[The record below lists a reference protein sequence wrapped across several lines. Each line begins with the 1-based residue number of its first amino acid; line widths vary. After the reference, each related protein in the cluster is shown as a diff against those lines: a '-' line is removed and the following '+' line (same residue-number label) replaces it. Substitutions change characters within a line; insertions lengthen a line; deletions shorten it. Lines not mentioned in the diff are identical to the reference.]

1 MPASTKARGRATA
14 SRARA
19 MASKGRATA
28 SGTRPRSRRAKKTAV
43 CLALG
48 AVLAVCAVAGLVVGL
63 TTGGGGPAPAPQPGI
78 SPDSMAT
85 AVTVD
90 GQAAAVREFEYY
102 LAQERANTFAYFLQH
117 YNDSDS
123 AAFWTTPYGGQT
135 PQNYIKKAA
144 LADTVHAVAQQVL
157 GRRYGVASFT
167 SYAAFLKGLAAEN
180 ARRAQD
186 LAKHVPIYGPEQY
199 TESDYFT
206 YEQAQVGISLQSAL
220 VARGVIKLTNAS
232 LEKYYKEHQSDYAQ
246 LGAPSFAQ
254 AKGEVEQDYASTSY
268 TALLNRFARSASV
281 QVNQAVL
288 AAIKIS

>member
-14 SRARA
+14 NR
-19 MASKGRATA
+19 GRATA
-28 SGTRPRSRRAKKTAV
+28 SRTRPRSRRTGKTAIY
-43 CLALG
+43 LALG
-48 AVLAVCAVAGLVVGL
+48 AMCAVAGLVVGL
-63 TTGGGGPAPAPQPGI
+63 TAVGGGSAPASRTGI

-85 AVTVD
+85 VVTVD

-102 LAQERANTFAYFLQH
+102 LALERANTFAYFLQH

-123 AAFWTTPYGGQT
+123 AAFWTTAYGGQT
-135 PQNYIKKAA
+135 PQDYIKKLA

-180 ARRAQD
+180 ARRARA
-186 LAKHVPIYGPEQY
+186 LAQHVPIYGPRQY

-220 VARGVIKLTNAS
+220 VDRGVIKLTNAN
-232 LEKYYKEHQSDYAQ
+232 LEKYYKEHQRGYAQ
-246 LGAPSFAQ
+246 LGATSFVQ
-254 AKGEVEQDYASTSY
+254 AKGEVEQDYTDSSY
-268 TALLNRFARSASV
+268 SALLSRFAASASV
-281 QVNQAVL
+281 HVNPAVF
-288 AAIKIS
+288 AAIEIS